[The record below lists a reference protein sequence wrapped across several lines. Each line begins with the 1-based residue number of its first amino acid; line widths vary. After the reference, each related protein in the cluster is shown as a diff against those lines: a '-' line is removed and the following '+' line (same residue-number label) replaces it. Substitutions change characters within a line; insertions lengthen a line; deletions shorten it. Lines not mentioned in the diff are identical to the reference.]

1 MSPKT
6 NANSTKST
14 LKVLI
19 AHSMSE
25 LVSKVN
31 NYNQQENVSPITND
45 SIVALRKEN
54 DAFFLLFFSI

>member
-19 AHSMSE
+19 ARSMSE

-31 NYNQQENVSPITND
+31 SYNQQENVSSITND